1 VARTS
6 QPYRKGSTLRAPG
19 DALRAM
25 LKGATATGY
34 NPQDVKRAAYLTNA
48 ARRSS
53 TASRRPLPTRRPLAP
68 RK

>member
-48 ARRSS
+48 AARSRA
-53 TASRRPLPTRRPLAP
+53 TSRRARPKRRPLAP